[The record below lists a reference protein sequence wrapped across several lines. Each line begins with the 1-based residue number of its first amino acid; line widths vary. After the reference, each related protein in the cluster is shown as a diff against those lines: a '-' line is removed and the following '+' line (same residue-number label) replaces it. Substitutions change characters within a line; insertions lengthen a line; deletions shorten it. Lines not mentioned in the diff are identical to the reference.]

1 MVAVCSFIF
10 HCCSPLQKP
19 CRANNSNAYA
29 PLPLSMFMCNTSA
42 VRRSSAAENVSL
54 GEMYLQNNVELSE
67 AQIQDLLHLRR
78 LFCGK
83 IGQLGRAR
91 RSLLSQLPSESIG
104 ISHASDKLDQV
115 TSLAEQLRANGSEEY
130 RTYMQFASTFYRG
143 VSATALHCVIVHRVW
158 IMFNSVGSE
167 VPDLLSLLQR
177 FADSFIRYAET
188 LSLAAALYMSPAT
201 CCDCFVLRATHKQH
215 VGMLV
220 VCCVVRA

>member
-1 MVAVCSFIF
+1 MYNTPAVKI
-10 HCCSPLQKP
+10 
-19 CRANNSNAYA
+19 
-29 PLPLSMFMCNTSA
+29 
-42 VRRSSAAENVSL
+42 SSAAESVSL
-54 GEMYLQNNVELSE
+54 GLLHLQNNVELSE

-143 VSATALHCVIVHRVW
+143 VSVHSYVLCFSPALHNVRVHEFCTVSSL
-158 IMFNSVGSE
+158 MA
-167 VPDLLSLLQR
+167 LLQR
-177 FADSFIRYAET
+177 FADSLIRY
-188 LSLAAALYMSPAT
+188 
-201 CCDCFVLRATHKQH
+201 
-215 VGMLV
+215 
-220 VCCVVRA
+220 